1 MTAETY
7 DCWNVSII
15 LKPSPFFK
23 KFKQY
28 LQYLL
33 LIVVIIMVRTK
44 NQLENMSKKKLI
56 DEVLDF
62 ESFKNDINS
71 KYLVF
76 NDRCNDLGVKYKNGE
91 L

>member
-1 MTAETY
+1 ML
-7 DCWNVSII
+7 II
-15 LKPSPFFK
+15 
-23 KFKQY
+23 
-28 LQYLL
+28 
-33 LIVVIIMVRTK
+33 VIITVRTK

>member
-1 MTAETY
+1 
-7 DCWNVSII
+7 
-15 LKPSPFFK
+15 
-23 KFKQY
+23 
-28 LQYLL
+28 
-33 LIVVIIMVRTK
+33 MVRTK
-44 NQLENMSKKKLI
+44 NQLENMSKKKLT